1 MVDCYHPPTRPRL
14 PNWKNLDPPLWNHA
28 ISHRRRQTKFLI
40 HTLSSSLTRTSLLH
54 TRRCSGDKRYTVRR
68 LTPPPTPP
76 PPKKGK
82 KGKKKMEKK
91 NECSIESGHLYF
103 KAELLLVDIL
113 SFNLTP
119 PAFYPLSLEENFYSK
134 LHKKCRDFGTTTRY
148 WKLFL
153 EPIFRLRQLHN
164 FSSKMP
170 IYEEYWLLDNFG
182 MGYDFNLTLNLK
194 PNMRMPLRYAPS
206 QTRPD

>member
-1 MVDCYHPPTRPRL
+1 MEIKDTQWEDWPPHPP
-14 PNWKNLDPPLWNHA
+14 
-28 ISHRRRQTKFLI
+28 
-40 HTLSSSLTRTSLLH
+40 
-54 TRRCSGDKRYTVRR
+54 
-68 LTPPPTPP
+68 PP

-82 KGKKKMEKK
+82 KVKKRWKK
-91 NECSIESGHLYF
+91 NKRSIESGHLYF

-164 FSSKMP
+164 FSSKMR